1 MSKKEQESYT
11 EIWLRGS
18 AELYSLQLLLRLRER
33 LGNVFCALPMS
44 TFSYFSFFF
53 SLSHDFL
60 LFFSAQ
66 CTLVGPMQCSR
77 THKLHFSATFSLK
90 MGLTAFFI
98 HLKIILL
105 QCFQFTFF
113 NFQFSAK

>member
-1 MSKKEQESYT
+1 MSKKEQESYI
-11 EIWLRGS
+11 EIWLYGN
-18 AELYSLQLLLRLRER
+18 AELYSLQLLLRLRVR
-33 LGNVFCALPMS
+33 LGSVFCAS
-44 TFSYFSFFF
+44 HVCVFTFFLFFF
-53 SLSHDFL
+53 FLSRDFL

-66 CTLVGPMQCSR
+66 CTPVGPMQCSR
-77 THKLHFSATFSLK
+77 THKLHFLATFSLK
-90 MGLTAFFI
+90 MGSMVLFT

>member
-18 AELYSLQLLLRLRER
+18 AELYSLQLLLRLREH

-44 TFSYFSFFF
+44 AFSYFSFFF

-66 CTLVGPMQCSR
+66 CTPVGPMQYSR
-77 THKLHFSATFSLK
+77 IQKLHFLATFSLK
-90 MGLTAFFI
+90 MGSMVLFT